1 MVPSPAP
8 CEFYG
13 VIVCGALWMLGIVFT
28 YLYIGWFHHQGL
40 WRSWMPPSDVVPS
53 FLFHSSP
60 LHLVLFGKGE
70 KPVNQ
75 HKNTE
80 PKCQQVQ
87 CKMGLWGLIRYNRVV
102 GFMVFGIKQSIQY
115 EQRIFGMIWYDWIG
129 TKTYFCWN
137 SLEPVFFGSAFNCT
151 ISVALPGLAF
161 LGSTRPHRRTC
172 QCHFKTT
179 LLGRSREGLGRSRK
193 VSEGLGSAMSS
204 NVFQWQA
211 GFAGFRSGVLLAQEH
226 LVVESV
232 RRYLELPRSSAT
244 LSDIEPKRLTWQ
256 PT

>member
-1 MVPSPAP
+1 
-8 CEFYG
+8 
-13 VIVCGALWMLGIVFT
+13 
-28 YLYIGWFHHQGL
+28 
-40 WRSWMPPSDVVPS
+40 
-53 FLFHSSP
+53 
-60 LHLVLFGKGE
+60 
-70 KPVNQ
+70 
-75 HKNTE
+75 
-80 PKCQQVQ
+80 
-87 CKMGLWGLIRYNRVV
+87 MGLWGLIRYNRVV

-137 SLEPVFFGSAFNCT
+137 SLEPLFFWLGFQLHDFCCFARLGFPRKHETSSQDL
-151 ISVALPGLAF
+151 SVSLQNNFA
-161 LGSTRPHRRTC
+161 
-172 QCHFKTT
+172 
-179 LLGRSREGLGRSRK
+179 RK